1 MKFKY
6 LFLMMTAF
14 ALAACGAKREGIR
27 PSDEDAFED
36 KTWVLTSYGVEDD
49 LKTVLENTEITTVFI
64 PDEAVVRGSSGCNHY
79 FGNYEAT
86 GNELSVSN
94 IAFTEM
100 ACLTPEGVMEQEQLF
115 LSVLAAV
122 GSFQIQDNQLT
133 IFSTDD
139 HILEFKKK

>member
-14 ALAACGAKREGIR
+14 ALAACGANGEGIR

-79 FGNYEAT
+79 FGNYEVT